1 MHRDRILRDG
11 SYLCLCP
18 SLVDRTRNRLGRVIG
33 VVGKDP
39 FDAVLSQRWQHAS
52 GDPLVQPY
60 IGGWAGPGP
69 GEKAESARAAVT
81 RIFMEQLRQSGDS
94 VYADCGD
101 GELLE
106 MAEEVLSQYSIGYP
120 TELDVNL

>member
-1 MHRDRILRDG
+1 MDEARIL
-11 SYLCLCP
+11 S
-18 SLVDRTRNRLGRVIG
+18 S
-33 VVGKDP
+33 
-39 FDAVLSQRWQHAS
+39 DAG

-69 GEKAESARAAVT
+69 GEKLESARAAVT
-81 RIFMEQLRQSGDS
+81 RLFMEQLRQSDDS

-106 MAEEVLSQYSIGYP
+106 MAEEVLSEYSIGYS
-120 TELDVNL
+120 EANMDGNL